1 MDAYELLM
9 TRRSIRRYT
18 EQEADEGTI
27 RKILEAGMAAP
38 TAANTRDWSFI
49 VVTDRELLN
58 RMADGNGR
66 AATPLRNAAFG
77 ILVCGDLAKALPQ
90 AQAYWVIDCAL
101 AAENMTLAATALGL
115 GSVLIGTWPQ
125 EEKVSSQRALF
136 DLPETIIPHTIIAFG
151 YPEDPSLLEHGREDR
166 VIYQEDRIHFNK
178 W

>member
-9 TRRSIRRYT
+9 TRRSIRRFT
-18 EQEADEGTI
+18 GEPVPAEVI

-49 VVTDRELLN
+49 VVTDRERLAE
-58 RMADGNGR
+58 MADGNGR
-66 AATPLRNAAFG
+66 AAAPLKNAAFG

-90 AQAYWVIDCAL
+90 ARDYWIIDCAL
-101 AAENMTLAATALGL
+101 AAENLTLAATALGL

-125 EEKVSSQRALF
+125 AEKVSAQKELF
-136 DLPETIIPHTIIAFG
+136 GLPETVIPHTIIAFG
-151 YPEDPSLLEHGREDR
+151 YPEDPALLAGGRTDR
-166 VIYQEDRIHFNK
+166 TIYQEDRVHFGR